1 MTLAILEF
9 LARLPMAWFH
19 RAGKVFGWLVYVFSP
34 PDARCLRDNLRAAG
48 VFSNEQEYRALLRDA
63 ICQTGRG
70 AAEWVK
76 VWFGPQAEIDRL
88 VIECRGWSLV
98 EEARSR
104 GKGIIFLVP
113 HLGAFQVAMRYIAR
127 RLPLT
132 ALHRPPRQRWLKPL
146 VMAGSKRS
154 RLALAPTNLK
164 GVEALILAL
173 RRGEAVAVPPDQ
185 APNSRGGV
193 WVDFFGRP
201 AYTTTLP
208 RKLQRATGAVILTA
222 FAERLPRGKGF
233 CLEID
238 TVPTGNLDET
248 ELNRVI
254 ERLVRRCPG
263 QFLWSYNRYK
273 IPHKARGMEQERRLK
288 PLSTKLGDS
297 PQPRSLTERR

>member
-1 MTLAILEF
+1 MTLAIFELF
-9 LARLPMAWFH
+9 ARLPMAWFH
-19 RAGKVFGWLVYVFSP
+19 RAGKVFGWLMYVFSQS
-34 PDARCLRDNLRAAG
+34 DASRLRDNLRAAG
-48 VFSNEQEYRALLRDA
+48 VFSNEQEYRELLREA
-63 ICQTGRG
+63 IAQTGNT

-76 VWFGPQAEIDRL
+76 VWFAPHGEIDRL
-88 VIECRGWSLV
+88 VNECHGWSLV
-98 EEARSR
+98 DEARNS
-104 GKGIIFLVP
+104 GKGVIILMP
-113 HLGAFQVAMRYIAR
+113 HLGSFQVAMRYIAQ

-132 ALHRPPRQRWLKPL
+132 ALHRPPRQRWLKPI

-154 RLALAPTNLK
+154 QLALAPTNLK
-164 GVEALILAL
+164 GVEALMRAL
-173 RRGEAVAVPPDQ
+173 RRGEAVVVPPDQ

-193 WVDFFGRP
+193 WADFFGRP

-233 CLEID
+233 CLVID
-238 TVPTGNLDET
+238 AMPTDNLDET

-273 IPHKARGMEQERRLK
+273 IPRKARGMEQE
-288 PLSTKLGDS
+288 T
-297 PQPRSLTERR
+297 QA